1 MNATLT
7 DAKSSSDNQREN
19 SNPNNGDNYMA
30 FTYMVN
36 SKSLE
41 EIEKS
46 DSSNEDSEGDRS
58 CHLRGI

>member
-7 DAKSSSDNQREN
+7 DAKSSSDYQHEN

-36 SKSLE
+36 NKSLE

-58 CHLRGI
+58 